1 MGVIQAPAPPLKAAL
16 SEHTAYIYSTL
27 YHTYT
32 SAGTPPEGSAK
43 LSCIRASTDWIFT
56 TEFFATAFLLLT
68 AFFFCE
74 VVRTSAAAFLLLT
87 ALCTGAGDPPDGSS
101 KVDTRAHA
109 HHESLTSSQ
118 DLEKLLVSA
127 GAARAAKAEREARE
141 QVPQRDAYTE
151 RTASGVSAGAAR
163 ANPERERER
172 GQVAPRPREAS
183 TERTA
188 SGVSVSAAAA
198 RATPERE
205 RERAARTQRT
215 LSAADSAAVLRALQ
229 ASGEFFFSFVFLSL
243 RECVLTLQHSQALIE
258 PL

>member
-1 MGVIQAPAPPLKAAL
+1 MV
-16 SEHTAYIYSTL
+16 
-27 YHTYT
+27 
-32 SAGTPPEGSAK
+32 
-43 LSCIRASTDWIFT
+43 RA
-56 TEFFATAFLLLT
+56 
-68 AFFFCE
+68 
-74 VVRTSAAAFLLLT
+74 SAAAFLLLS

-101 KVDTRAHA
+101 KGDTRAQA
-109 HHESLTSSQ
+109 HHESQ
-118 DLEKLLVSA
+118 ELEKLLVSA

-215 LSAADSAAVLRALQ
+215 LSAADSSAVLRALQ
-229 ASGEFFFSFVFLSL
+229 ASGEFFLPFVFLGL
-243 RECVLTLQHSQALIE
+243 RECVLTLQHSQDLIE